1 MPLQN
6 ESLGSRHGRILG
18 ILALAAGLT
27 AAGAIGLAFALV
39 GSSVSPYWP
48 ASGVALAVLWRWGP
62 GLWPGVLLGS
72 TLANV
77 LSHTPVGT
85 AVLLNL
91 GSTLGA
97 VAGAWCLRRWG
108 SDPALTRPSD
118 PTQLLLVAAGSTAI
132 AALGGATVVHLFAL
146 AGATPWSAVVW
157 TWWTGDL
164 TGAIS
169 TVGVICACSL
179 AEARNWRPRDGAFI
193 ALILAAACVIVAI
206 SAPPDQAG
214 LSPWAF
220 VLFPPLLW
228 AAIRLGP
235 WGAALALAAMTM
247 AMAFLTAS
255 GHGPFADFTQGN
267 RTHLPF
273 QVFTIAVSTTVMVV
287 AAYARSQQRI
297 REQLQVSEQRYRL
310 VADHASDLVCMHDL
324 DGRYQWVSPSSTSL
338 VGWRPE
344 QLIGCD
350 AYTLFHP
357 EDAERIRQES
367 HAVLLGSNK
376 PTTVTYRLRRP
387 DGSYVWLETVNRLV
401 CDATGKPIA
410 IQTAS
415 RDITQRKADEAQLVE
430 VRKSAAMAERMA
442 SIGTLAGGV
451 AHEFNN
457 LNAVVMGNVEMALR
471 RPDLPPEARRR
482 LDQIRDAVDR
492 EKGIV
497 EALLTFS
504 RSERGSTEVVDI
516 GRIASTTLA
525 LARRTLRQRRVT
537 LVVELPTEPVF
548 ATIPTGS
555 LGQVLLN
562 LLLNA
567 CDAIDRRDDPRIW
580 VSLQRKGARG
590 VLCVRDNGIGIEPAL
605 ATRIFEPFFSTKG
618 EHATAEQG
626 QSWLHGSGLGLS
638 VCQTLVGQMGGT
650 IAVESR
656 PGEGASFTVTIPLSD
671 APRPVA
677 DTAVTPTPCARVLVV
692 DDEPEIRRLL
702 CEHLIAAGHVAV
714 EAKDGH
720 QALDHLGHEEI
731 DLVLLNW
738 SMPGLDGQGVL
749 EHIELHPERSWPPI
763 VVVSGWTGSGS
774 GIDRWRREI
783 VGQLRKPFSLE
794 QVRSS
799 VDRALCGLR
808 DSSDDD
814 SSKP

>member
-1 MPLQN
+1 MPLPHDPVRNWQFPT
-6 ESLGSRHGRILG
+6 LCV
-18 ILALAAGLT
+18 LALAAGCVVLC
-27 AAGAIGLAFALV
+27 AYIVAQPHLPPVWPEVGL
-39 GSSVSPYWP
+39 
-48 ASGVALAVLWRWGP
+48 LA
-62 GLWPGVLLGS
+62 
-72 TLANV
+72 
-77 LSHTPVGT
+77 
-85 AVLLNL
+85 
-91 GSTLGA
+91 A
-97 VAGAWCLRRWG
+97 VA
-108 SDPALTRPSD
+108 
-118 PTQLLLVAAGSTAI
+118 I
-132 AALGGATVVHLFAL
+132 
-146 AGATPWSAVVW
+146 
-157 TWWTGDL
+157 
-164 TGAIS
+164 
-169 TVGVICACSL
+169 
-179 AEARNWRPRDGAFI
+179 
-193 ALILAAACVIVAI
+193 VIVAI
-206 SAPPDQAG
+206 AWSVRIQ
-214 LSPWAF
+214 
-220 VLFPPLLW
+220 
-228 AAIRLGP
+228 RR
-235 WGAALALAAMTM
+235 
-247 AMAFLTAS
+247 AS
-255 GHGPFADFTQGN
+255 
-267 RTHLPF
+267 
-273 QVFTIAVSTTVMVV
+273 
-287 AAYARSQQRI
+287 
-297 REQLQVSEQRYRL
+297 EQLRASEQRYRL
-310 VADHASDLVCMHDL
+310 VADNASDLVCLHGL
-324 DGRYQWVSPSSTSL
+324 DGIYQWVSPSATAL
-338 VGWRPE
+338 TGWTPE
-344 QLIGCD
+344 QLVGRD
-350 AYTLFHP
+350 PYEFFHP
-357 EDAERIRQES
+357 DDIERVRRDS
-367 HAVLLGSNK
+367 HAILLGSGS
-376 PTTVTYRLRRP
+376 TTTISYRLRRA
-387 DGSYVWLETVNRLV
+387 DGSHIWLETVNRLV
-401 CDATGKPIA
+401 CDADGRPMA

-415 RDITQRKADEAQLVE
+415 RDISQRKADEARLAE
-430 VRKSAAMAERMA
+430 VQRAAAMAERMA

-497 EALLTFS
+497 EALLAFS
-504 RSERGSTEVVDI
+504 RSERGSTEVVDL

-537 LVVELPTEPVF
+537 LAVELPPEPVF
-548 ATIPTGS
+548 ATIPAGS

-580 VSLQRKGARG
+580 VSLQRKGNRG
-590 VLCVRDNGIGIEPAL
+590 MLCVRDNGIGIEPEL
-605 ATRIFEPFFSTKG
+605 AMRIFEPFFSTKG
-618 EHATAEQG
+618 EHATAGHG
-626 QSWLHGSGLGLS
+626 QPWLHGSGLGLS

-650 IAVESR
+650 ITLESR
-656 PGEGASFTVTIPLSD
+656 PGEGATFTVSVPLSD

-677 DTAVTPTPCARVLVV
+677 DPTVTPTPCARVLVV

-783 VGQLRKPFSLE
+783 VGQLRKPFSLD

-808 DSSDDD
+808 DASDDD